1 MGLREKE
8 LIGFMGVIG
17 YKFNDI
23 KLLNNALTHSSY
35 MNEKRAETKINNERL
50 EFLGDAILDAVISEY
65 LYLRLAQSEEGVLTR
80 VRANIVCE
88 SSLAKCATTLNIGD
102 VILLGKGEV
111 NTGGRQRS
119 SILADAMEA
128 ILGSLYLDG
137 GMDNAKKVILS
148 IFAETIENAIA
159 GKLSTDYKTM
169 LQELIQSMK
178 ENQPVAYETVKEE
191 GPDHNKIFY
200 VEVKINDVVKGKGKG
215 KNKKEAERNAAKDAL
230 DALESE

>member
-8 LIGFMGVIG
+8 LNEFMGIIG
-17 YKFNDI
+17 YIYNDI
-23 KLLNNALTHSSY
+23 NLLNNALTHSSY

-65 LYLRLAQSEEGVLTR
+65 LYLRLKQSEEGVLTR

-88 SSLAKCATTLNIGD
+88 NSLANCAAGLEIGQI
-102 VILLGKGEV
+102 ILLGKGEV
-111 NTGGRQRS
+111 NTGGRERS

-137 GMDNAKKVILS
+137 GMGKTKKVILD

-169 LQELIQSMK
+169 LQELIQSTK
-178 ENQPVAYETVKEE
+178 ENQPVVYNTVKEE
-191 GPDHNKIFY
+191 GPDHNKVFY
-200 VEVKINDVVKGKGKG
+200 VEVIINGVVKGKGKG
-215 KNKKEAERNAAKDAL
+215 KN
-230 DALESE
+230 